1 MPEWAVLTLRIA
13 LAVAGDNSIDADQQ
27 FVGRWARAA
36 EAVTDTV
43 RQRLRNRP
51 QCSILTLSGLLRC
64 SSKEAGSCESRRRPG
79 LRDRP
84 KRATAA
90 GYPNF
95 RYVRPHDFLRGSCTC
110 AVRFVLAL
118 SAART
123 SRMLP
128 RVSFLLNITSRTPA
142 SWPPLCLRPMR
153 DVAQSRVVGGSNV
166 RLVCLSCCTVCV
178 FRRNQAHVTES
189 R

>member
-1 MPEWAVLTLRIA
+1 VPEWAVLTLRIA

-95 RYVRPHDFLRGSCTC
+95 RYVRPHDFDGRGVGCSRLNEMMVQDRHPRAYTIP
-110 AVRFVLAL
+110 AV
-118 SAART
+118 
-123 SRMLP
+123 
-128 RVSFLLNITSRTPA
+128 
-142 SWPPLCLRPMR
+142 W
-153 DVAQSRVVGGSNV
+153 
-166 RLVCLSCCTVCV
+166 
-178 FRRNQAHVTES
+178 ES
-189 R
+189 S